1 MLLSQVREQMP
12 KPLKTFIIYARE
24 DAAFKNELLR
34 QLTPFAQTGL
44 LEK

>member
-1 MLLSQVREQMP
+1 MP